1 MRFRETSAVSLIL
14 MLVLSLLLAGLLAGC
29 GGGSDQSKN
38 QSGGG
43 QQKKQEGQAARK
55 EPLPRKMAIGTVR
68 AFKDDKRRLSL
79 RPASDAQGEKP
90 LGFKVRKNAQIA
102 VDGEKA
108 DFADIKEGQQAQ
120 ITYVV
125 KHGVNRAVVVHLF
138 TKQTSKG
145 GEKTKQPSG
154 NDEKTNQPPKGA
166 EKTG

>member
-14 MLVLSLLLAGLLAGC
+14 LLVLSLLLAGLLAGC
-29 GGGSDQSKN
+29 GGGGDQSKN

-43 QQKKQEGQAARK
+43 QQKKQEGQAAKK
-55 EPLPRKMAIGTVR
+55 EPLPRKIAIGTVR

-79 RPASDAQGEKP
+79 RPASDAQGKKP

-108 DFADIKEGQQAQ
+108 DFADIKAGQQAQ

-125 KHGVNRAVVVHLF
+125 KQGVNRAVVVHLF
-138 TKQTSKG
+138 NKQTSKG
-145 GEKTKQPSG
+145 GEKTKQPSKDDG
-154 NDEKTNQPPKGA
+154 KTNQSTEGGQ
-166 EKTG
+166 KTG